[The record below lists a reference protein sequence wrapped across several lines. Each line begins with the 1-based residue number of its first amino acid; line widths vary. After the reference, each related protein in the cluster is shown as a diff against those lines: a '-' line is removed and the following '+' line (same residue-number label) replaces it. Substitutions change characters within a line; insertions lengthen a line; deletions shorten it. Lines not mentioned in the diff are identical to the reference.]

1 MLFDRCMPKNIA
13 HVERKSRFLRTLL
26 PIYPCREE
34 IRFGLVDCVSIGFA
48 LACFVGLICV
58 LAG

>member
-1 MLFDRCMPKNIA
+1 MPKNIA

-26 PIYPCREE
+26 PIYPFCQEV
-34 IRFGLVDCVSIGFA
+34 RFGLIDCVTIGFA